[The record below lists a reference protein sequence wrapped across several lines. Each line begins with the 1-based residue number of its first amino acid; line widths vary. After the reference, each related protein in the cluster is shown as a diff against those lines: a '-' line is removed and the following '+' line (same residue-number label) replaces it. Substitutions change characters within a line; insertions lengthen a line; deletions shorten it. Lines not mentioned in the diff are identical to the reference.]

1 MAIKKAEEIFCNE
14 VRELWEEKKKP
25 KNQNYYRHHFYG
37 H

>member
-14 VRELWEEKKKP
+14 VRELWEERKK
-25 KNQNYYRHHFYG
+25 NYYRHHCYG